1 MRITYLLTTADARAG
16 TERAIAEQ
24 TNAMSAMGHEVVVAS
39 VYRLDEP
46 GFSFGDRVT
55 VDYMTSLEGPS
66 GSPSLMIPTEW
77 DSQFCLSTDAPIID
91 YLRRCTADVVVT
103 TTPALTVFA
112 LHACAADTRIVQ
124 QEHRNSI
131 SRGVTGVPVLRHSP
145 RVDALVVL
153 TERSADW
160 LAARFGDRAPRIEV
174 IPNALPAIARPQSSV
189 TQHVVMAAGRFVGA
203 KGFVNLVRAFGRVAD
218 DYPDWRLRLF
228 GDGPQHERI
237 LKMARNLGIAAQVE
251 IFPPTDAI
259 EREWARAS
267 IGALASTS
275 EGLPLVLME
284 ARGAGLPLVA
294 FDCETGP
301 REIIRHGK
309 DGYLVEPGDIAG
321 FAGAL
326 RLLMEDE
333 QKRVRMSE
341 AAPESLERF
350 APARVAAQ
358 WSTLF
363 EELVSDVET
372 ARQRL
377 DREAAMDSDAPQ
389 TEEEGSG
396 VPSSATESDP
406 SQNSDALES
415 GPGEDAEDLTV
426 EELET
431 ALRES
436 SVDDDAS
443 GVIEQDPADQDSDT
457 VLSSTAVDLVPRNAR
472 ERNRVLLEQ
481 LLEASP
487 LRCRPIT
494 LQERTMWAVRE
505 HDRAE
510 LLQILVEKAPP
521 SLEIRLYAGRTRL
534 DQDGRSWRVD
544 HDEVDLEDVTR
555 IFLFHHFQVPET
567 TLHVGYAA
575 GLTVAFWSEDENR
588 PGLFRSG
595 GANDEFDLLRPEQ
608 FDQHLFAPWEPM
620 HELPLW
626 NSIEFPIDAV
636 YTWVDD
642 TDEAWR
648 ARRARASGDL
658 VPDGLSGG
666 DIRFRNR
673 DELKYSLRSLFAHA
687 PWIRHVYIVTDDQS
701 PEWLAKHPAVS
712 VVHHRELFPDP
723 SVLPVF
729 NSHAIE
735 TVLHRIPGL
744 AEHFLYL
751 NDDVFLMRDQRPDQ
765 YFTATGQA
773 KMFVSPTKV
782 NDLGDFAE
790 PHEAAGM
797 NNRRLIEQEHGV
809 TITNGLL
816 HTPHPHRVSVLERLC
831 AKYPDLIGDTRRA
844 RFRSGSD
851 ISLTSSFAQ
860 YSGLFSGDYVQGSLR
875 VDFVSLGGPTM
886 MRRLSEARERNLD
899 CLTFGEFPDDPSP
912 ALTDEA
918 SRTFMRTSFPVA
930 APWES
935 KQNGGA

>member
-66 GSPSLMIPTEW
+66 ASPSLMIPTEW

-112 LHACAADTRIVQ
+112 LHACAADIRIVQ

-228 GDGPQHERI
+228 GEGPQRERI
-237 LKMARNLGIAAQVE
+237 LMMARNLGIAAQVE

-259 EREWARAS
+259 EKEWARAS

-333 QKRVRMSE
+333 QKRVRMSQ

-350 APARVAAQ
+350 DPGWVAEQ
-358 WSTLF
+358 WSELF
-363 EELVSDVET
+363 EEVVAEEESS
-372 ARQRL
+372 RQRL
-377 DREAAMDSDAPQ
+377 DRDAVVESRVPAEEAEEEAADSGRVEKSTA
-389 TEEEGSG
+389 
-396 VPSSATESDP
+396 
-406 SQNSDALES
+406 
-415 GPGEDAEDLTV
+415 GPAVVGDGEPFDGTADMSV
-426 EELET
+426 EEMST
-431 ALRES
+431 ALREAS
-436 SVDDDAS
+436 TEDSAS
-443 GVIEQDPADQDSDT
+443 GAQEDGVSDADGVLVIDCF
-457 VLSSTAVDLVPRNAR
+457 AVDLVPRNAR
-472 ERNRVLLEQ
+472 ERNRLLLAE
-481 LLEASP
+481 LFEDLP
-487 LRCRPIT
+487 LRCRPVS
-494 LQERTMWAVRE
+494 LQERTMWAIRE
-505 HDRAE
+505 QDRAE
-510 LLQILVEKAPP
+510 FLEAFIEKAPP
-521 SLEIRLYAGRTRL
+521 SLEVRLYSGRTRL
-534 DQDGRSWRVD
+534 DQDGVSWRRD
-544 HDEVDLEDVTR
+544 LDEVNLEDVTR
-555 IFLFHHFQVPET
+555 IFLFHHFQVPGT
-567 TLHVGYAA
+567 TQHVGYAA
-575 GLTVAFWSEDENR
+575 GLAAHFWKEDEFR
-588 PGLFRSG
+588 PGLFTSG
-595 GANDEFDLLRPEQ
+595 GANDEFDCLRPEQ
-608 FDQHLFAPWEPM
+608 FDQPLFAPWSPM
-620 HELPLW
+620 HDRPLW
-626 NSIEFPIDAV
+626 SSIEFAIDAV

-642 TDEAWR
+642 SDDRWR
-648 ARRARASGDL
+648 ERRAAAMDAVAPDDL
-658 VPDGLSGG
+658 AGG
-666 DIRFRNR
+666 DIRFKNR

-687 PWIRHVYIVTDDQS
+687 PWIRHVFIVTDGQY
-701 PEWLAKHPAVS
+701 PAWLRKHPS
-712 VVHHRELFPDP
+712 VTVVDHKELFPDA

-744 AEHFLYL
+744 SEHFLYL

-765 YFTATGQA
+765 YFTPIGQA
-773 KMFVSPTKV
+773 RMFVSPTKI
-782 NDLGDFAE
+782 NDLGDLAE
-790 PHEAAGM
+790 PHEAAAM
-797 NNRRLIEQEHGV
+797 NNRMLLERRHGV

-816 HTPHPHRVSVLERLC
+816 HTPYPHRRRVLEQIC
-831 AKYPDLIGDTRRA
+831 EQYPDVIERTRRS
-844 RFRSGSD
+844 RFRSGTD
-851 ISLTSSFAQ
+851 ISMTSSFAQ
-860 YSGLFSGDYVQGSLR
+860 HYGLFTGEYVQGTMR
-875 VDFVSLGGPTM
+875 VGFISLGSPTM
-886 MRRLSEARERNLD
+886 MRRLSEARGQNLD
-899 CLTFGEFPDDPSP
+899 CLTFGEFAGDPSP
-912 ALTDEA
+912 ELTQEA
-918 SRTFMRTSFPVA
+918 SRTFMRTSFPIA
-930 APWES
+930 APWELPPD
-935 KQNGGA
+935 GAV